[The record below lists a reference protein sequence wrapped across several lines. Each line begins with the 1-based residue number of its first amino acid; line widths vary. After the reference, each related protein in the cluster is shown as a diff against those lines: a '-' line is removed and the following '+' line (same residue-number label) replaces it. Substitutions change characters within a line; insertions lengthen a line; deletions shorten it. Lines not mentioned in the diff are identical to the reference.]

1 MLVAII
7 LLLFVI
13 SRSLSLKEDYLIIE
27 KTESRLAKKGEEIKE
42 VPLCICRGSSPALLV
57 PSPSFHSSPS
67 GMKILEKGLGYI
79 LGFWIRF

>member
-1 MLVAII
+1 MLVAVI